1 MRRRHPHLVEM
12 PSVDQRELE
21 NLLHDG
27 RTEQRIAR
35 RARILLAMT
44 ESETRV
50 EALAAQV
57 ALTRFAIWDL
67 CRRYEMRGVNAVF
80 DAHVLVARGRFPP
93 CSGSRLSNW
102 HVVHRQA

>member
-1 MRRRHPHLVEM
+1 MRRRHPHLIEM
-12 PSVDQRELE
+12 PSVDHRELE

-44 ESETRV
+44 DSETRV

-80 DAHVLVARGRFPP
+80 DAPRSGRPWEISP
-93 CSGSRLSNW
+93 LAAGRD
-102 HVVHRQA
+102 